1 MIQEILINAHSYE
14 KRIAIIENGK
24 LVELY
29 SESVENQEVA
39 GNIYKGIVKSVLPGM
54 GAVFVDIG
62 LKRTAF
68 LHYSELD
75 ADFLNEKQQKIRK
88 KNDSSTIDKIFSV
101 GDEVVVQVKKPPL
114 NKKGASL
121 TCRLTIPGK
130 FLVFM
135 PYKEK
140 VAISRKITSGS
151 QKHKFS
157 DILKRIKDPEVGI
170 IVRTDTENSTE
181 EDFAMEYKTLEAVWK
196 QVKKG
201 KEFLKGP
208 LCLFNQN
215 ELIFM
220 LTRDL
225 FNSHVERLIV
235 DDKQYRDKIVTQLKS
250 IAPELIKKV
259 ELFKEST
266 PLFDVYGI
274 EKDIHRISNS
284 RIPLQSGGNLRIE
297 RTEALVS
304 IDVNTGSF
312 TGSNHYNDTILRTNM
327 EAAFEVARQVR
338 LRDLS
343 GIMVVDFIDMS
354 TQAHRDKVYKELKS
368 YMKRDRARNKVY
380 PFSPLGLIEVSRKR
394 RRPEVIMNLSE
405 VCPHCNGTGRLLAKD
420 SVAVKLYR
428 WLQRSE
434 FFISQEPLVIRVH
447 RNVCHFIDSHPEFL
461 QDYAKRIEVLE
472 DPEMEHHQ
480 FKVLLEKSG
489 KDITEEY
496 KS

>member
-1 MIQEILINAHSYE
+1 MIQEILINAHPYE
-14 KRIAIIENGK
+14 KRIAIVEDGK

-29 SESVENQEVA
+29 SESAENQEVV
-39 GNIYKGIVKSVLPGM
+39 GNIYKGIIKSVLPGM
-54 GAVFVDIG
+54 GAAFVDIG

-75 ADFLNEKQQKIRK
+75 YDFLTEKQRK
-88 KNDSSTIDKIFSV
+88 VKRLNDSSKIDRIFSV
-101 GDEVVVQVKKPPL
+101 GDEVVVQVKKPPIS
-114 NKKGASL
+114 KKGASV
-121 TCRLTIPGK
+121 TCGLTIPGK

-151 QKHKFS
+151 QKHKFN
-157 DILKRIKDPEVGI
+157 DILKRIKDPKVGL

-181 EDFAMEYKTLEAVWK
+181 EDFAMEYKTLESVWRH
-196 QVKKG
+196 VKKG
-201 KEFLKGP
+201 RDFLKGP

-215 ELIFM
+215 ELLFM

-225 FNSHVERLIV
+225 FNSKVERLIV
-235 DDKQYRDKIVTQLKS
+235 DDKAYMSKIIGQLKA
-250 IAPELIKKV
+250 IAPHLIKKV
-259 ELFKEST
+259 ELYREKT
-266 PLFDVYGI
+266 PLFDAYGV
-274 EKDIHRISNS
+274 EKDIQRITNS
-284 RIPLQSGGNLRIE
+284 RIPLASGGNLRIE

-312 TGSNHYNDTILRTNM
+312 TGKNHYKDTILQTNLD
-327 EAAFEVARQVR
+327 AAFEVSRQIR

-343 GIMVVDFIDMS
+343 GIMVVDFIDMTVAS
-354 TQAHRDKVYKELKS
+354 HRDKVFKELRN

-380 PFSPLGLIEVSRKR
+380 PFSPLGLIEISRKR

-405 VCPHCNGTGRLLAKD
+405 VCPHCNGTGRLLARD
-420 SVAVKLYR
+420 SVAVKLFR

-434 FFISQEPLVIRVH
+434 FFIKDERLVIRVH
-447 RNVCHFIDSHPEFL
+447 RNVSHFLEAHPDFL
-461 QDYAKRIEVLE
+461 QDFINKVEILE
-472 DPEMEHHQ
+472 DPELEPHQ
-480 FKVLLEKSG
+480 FRVLLEKSG
-489 KDITEEY
+489 KEITDEY